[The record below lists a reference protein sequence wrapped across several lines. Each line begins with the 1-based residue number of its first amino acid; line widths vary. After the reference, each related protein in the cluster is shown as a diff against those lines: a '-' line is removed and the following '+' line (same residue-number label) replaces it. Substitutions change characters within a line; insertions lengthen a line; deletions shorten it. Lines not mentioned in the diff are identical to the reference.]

1 MLELVRDG
9 PILGLFAGIGGLE
22 LGLRQAGLR
31 GPVDLYE
38 RWEPA
43 RAVLSHRLP
52 EARLHRDVLDLLD
65 LDGAAVVT
73 AGFPCTDLSQAGR
86 TSGLDGSASGLIRRI
101 LLLLEDSKPDWVLI
115 ENVPN
120 MLRLGR
126 GSAIQEI
133 TDSLATAGYDWAYRT
148 IDSRSF
154 GLPQRRKRVYL
165 LASAVHDPAA
175 VLFREDDPS
184 EEPDGAARGAW
195 RDSAYG
201 FYSTE
206 GNRGVGWA
214 VDAVP
219 TLKGSTTVSIASP
232 PAVWVPGHAP
242 GRRIV
247 RPSIEAAEVL
257 QGFRAGWTESA
268 PARDRWK
275 LVGNAV
281 SVPVAAWIGEGL
293 RALAD
298 PVSEDSYDKSPRTP
312 GAPWPR
318 AACGSDGKTW
328 DVHVS
333 EWPRRPAGE
342 HAHLVTVLDRYGCE
356 PLSHRATKGF
366 RDRLRRSSLR
376 YSPAFMAALDEHVA
390 LTSP

>member
-1 MLELVRDG
+1 MLEAVHDR

-31 GPVDLYE
+31 GPTELYE
-38 RWEPA
+38 RWDPA

-52 EARLHRDVLDLLD
+52 AAELSRDVTELSGFDD
-65 LDGAAVVT
+65 AAIVT

-86 TSGLDGSASGLIRRI
+86 TTGLDGEASGLIRRI
-101 LLLLEDSKPDWVLI
+101 LQLLAQATPEWVLI

-120 MLRLGR
+120 LLRLGR

-133 TDSLATAGYDWAYRT
+133 TASLETAGYDWAYRT

-257 QGFRAGWTESA
+257 QGFPAGWTESA
-268 PARDRWK
+268 PPRDRWK

-293 RALAD
+293 IEPSKTEAID
-298 PVSEDSYDKSPRTP
+298 GYDMSPQVP
-312 GAPWPR
+312 GSSWPR
-318 AACGSDGKTW
+318 AAAHVDGKTW
-328 DVHVS
+328 AVAVS
-333 EWPRRPAGE
+333 EWPRAPAGE
-342 HAHLVTVLDRYGCE
+342 NRHLVAVLDRYGSE

-366 RDRLRRSSLR
+366 RDRLQRSRLR
-376 YSPAFMAALDEHVA
+376 HSQGFMVA
-390 LTSP
+390 LTEHVELTAP

>member
-1 MLELVRDG
+1 MHEG
-9 PILGLFAGIGGLE
+9 PILGLFAGIGGFE
-22 LGLRQAGLR
+22 LGLREGGLL
-31 GPVDLYE
+31 GPVELYE

-43 RAVLSHRLP
+43 RSVLAHQLS
-52 EARLHRDVLDLLD
+52 EAKLHGDVMELRN
-65 LDGAAVVT
+65 LDGAAIVT

-101 LLLLEDSKPDWVLI
+101 LYLLERSNPDWVLI

-133 TDSLATAGYDWAYRT
+133 TCKLDAAGYNWAYRT
-148 IDSRSF
+148 IDSRAF

-184 EEPDGAARGAW
+184 EEADGAARGAW
-195 RDSAYG
+195 RGSAYG

-214 VDAVP
+214 IDALP
-219 TLKGSTTVSIASP
+219 TLKGSTTVSIPSP
-232 PAVWVPGHAP
+232 PAAWVPGHVP

-257 QGFRAGWTESA
+257 QGFPAGWTSAA

-281 SVPVAAWIGEGL
+281 SVPVATWIGEGL
-293 RALAD
+293 RTLGGT
-298 PVSEDSYDKSPRTP
+298 DSVDGCDKSPRAP
-312 GAPWPR
+312 GDSWPR
-318 AACGSDGKTW
+318 AACGAGGKAW
-328 DVHVS
+328 NVDAS
-333 EWPRRPAGE
+333 EWPRRPSGE
-342 HAHLVTVLDRYGCE
+342 NAHLVTVLDRYGSE

-376 YSPAFMAALDEHVA
+376 YSADFMAALDEHVE
-390 LTSP
+390 LTAP